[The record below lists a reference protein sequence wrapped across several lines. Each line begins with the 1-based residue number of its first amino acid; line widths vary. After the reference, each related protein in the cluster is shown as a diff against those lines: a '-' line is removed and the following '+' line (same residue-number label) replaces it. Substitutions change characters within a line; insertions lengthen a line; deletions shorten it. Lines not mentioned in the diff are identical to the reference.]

1 MADRKRFLS
10 FMRTKGLQSLTG
22 RNQHFGQLVGVDNQ
36 VVCQPSDGDL
46 PQLGIGIGGIRS
58 DECELR
64 IFSIMINIAIS
75 PSTTSTKTASA
86 KTDKPPDNEVY
97 VAAGAIPKNK
107 RDNEIKKTCE
117 KKCREIHRE
126 RVSKCEG
133 LKDGKDKCLKSA
145 ALLGSDKGQKQ
156 CVVPCVASIFGPH
169 KGGLFADFYS

>member
-22 RNQHFGQLVGVDNQ
+22 RR
-36 VVCQPSDGDL
+36 
-46 PQLGIGIGGIRS
+46 IRS
-58 DECELR
+58 DEY
-64 IFSIMINIAIS
+64 
-75 PSTTSTKTASA
+75 
-86 KTDKPPDNEVY
+86 KPPDNEVY

>member
-10 FMRTKGLQSLTG
+10 FLRTKGLQSLTERAG
-22 RNQHFGQLVGVDNQ
+22 SA
-36 VVCQPSDGDL
+36 P
-46 PQLGIGIGGIRS
+46 
-58 DECELR
+58 
-64 IFSIMINIAIS
+64 M
-75 PSTTSTKTASA
+75 STSLLTTKIVIEKHQTHSVLCTLMKLSVYLCFLLSA
-86 KTDKPPDNEVY
+86 VY

-156 CVVPCVASIFGPH
+156 CVVPCVASIFWPH
-169 KGGLFADFYS
+169 QGGLFADFYS